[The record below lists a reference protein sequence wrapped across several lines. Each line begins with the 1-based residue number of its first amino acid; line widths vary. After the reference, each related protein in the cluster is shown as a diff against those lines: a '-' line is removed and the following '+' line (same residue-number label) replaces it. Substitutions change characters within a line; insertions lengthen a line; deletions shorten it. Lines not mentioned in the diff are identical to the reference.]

1 MEKNYKYLFTQGE
14 IGELTVKNRVVM
26 TAAMTGY
33 PGLNGEV
40 TDRIIRYYEERAR
53 GGVGLIFTEA
63 GVVDDTYGIVR
74 YNQLHYTPR
83 CINGLERLCLALK
96 KYGTRVFAQLWHG
109 GGICSAE
116 VCGCQVV
123 SSSDVPSIPGNIP
136 RPLSRE
142 EIKELVKKYAVSA
155 RTCQLAGFDG
165 VEIHAAHGYLV
176 AQFLSPYFNHR
187 KDEYGGTFENRVRFL
202 REILEAVRKAVG
214 KKYPISV
221 RISADE
227 MGKAKNQEHMDLHDG
242 IRLAK
247 YIDESG
253 LVNVINI
260 SYGNKF
266 TPNANCDPYFYETG
280 WKENIALA
288 IKKTVHLPTITT
300 NTIKCP
306 KDAEKHLEKGIS
318 DFVGI
323 LRGNL
328 ADPDFVRKT
337 FQGREDEIRNCI
349 GCLYCRDTRGSG
361 QLGMR
366 CTVNP
371 RLGLEIDYPPHEKD
385 GKGRTVV
392 VIGGGPGGMEAAK
405 ILAERG
411 FSVILFE
418 KENKLGGKMNLASKP
433 KHKEKIA
440 RLAETMQ
447 RQCEK
452 AGVDIRLNTYATM
465 KKIKELSPV
474 AVFVA
479 TGSVPIIP
487 NLEGTDLPN
496 VYTAE
501 KVLQDN
507 LTFENKRVVI
517 VGSGLTGM
525 ETAETLAEKGSKIL
539 MVEMLSDIGPGL
551 LKEILEEEKKNLFRY
566 HPEIYT
572 QHQLLRIEKNRVE
585 VKSLVSQ
592 ERKYIEADIVVL
604 SLGVRPRDGIGK
616 KEPWIFVV
624 GDAEKG
630 GRICDAI
637 RSGFSQAYAFI
648 P

>member
-1 MEKNYKYLFTQGE
+1 MEKKYRQLFTPGK
-14 IGELTVKNRVVM
+14 IGNLTVKNRVVM
-26 TAAMTGY
+26 TAAMTGF

-40 TDRIIRYYEERAR
+40 TERIIRYYEERAR

-63 GVVDDTYGIVR
+63 GVVDETYGIVR

-83 CINGLERLCLALK
+83 CINGLERLCMALK

-109 GGICSAE
+109 GGICNPE
-116 VCGCQVV
+116 VCGHQVV
-123 SSSDVPSIPGNIP
+123 SSSDVPSIAGNTP
-136 RPLSRE
+136 RPLSRD
-142 EIKELVKKYAVSA
+142 EIRELTEKYAVSA
-155 RTCQLAGFDG
+155 RTCQLAGYDG
-165 VEIHAAHGYLV
+165 VEIHAAHGYLI

-187 KDEYGGTFENRVRFL
+187 EDEYGGDFENRVRFL
-202 REILEAVRKAVG
+202 REILEAVRRAVG
-214 KKYPISV
+214 KNYPISV

-227 MGKAKNQEHMDLHDG
+227 MGSKEKQEYMNLQDG
-242 IRLAK
+242 IQLAK
-247 YIDESG
+247 YLDESG
-253 LVNVINI
+253 LVDVINI

-280 WKENIALA
+280 WKESMARA
-288 IKKTVHLPTITT
+288 IKQAVKLPTITT
-300 NTIKCP
+300 NTIKRP
-306 KDAEKHLEKGIS
+306 QDAELHLEKGIS

-328 ADPDFVRKT
+328 ADADFVRKALKG
-337 FQGREDEIRNCI
+337 QEDEIRGCI
-349 GCLYCRDTRGSG
+349 GCLYCRDPRGSG

-371 RLGLEIDYPPHEKD
+371 RLGLEADYPPHERD
-385 GKGRTVV
+385 GEGRKVV
-392 VIGGGPGGMEAAK
+392 VVGGGPGGMEAAMT
-405 ILAERG
+405 LAQRG
-411 FSVILFE
+411 FSVTLFE
-418 KENKLGGKMNLASKP
+418 KEGRLGGKMNLASKP

-440 RLAETMQ
+440 RLAATMQ

-452 AGVDIRLNTYATM
+452 AGVEIRLNTYVTM
-465 KKIKELSPV
+465 KKIRELSPV

-479 TGSVPIIP
+479 TGAVPIIP
-487 NLEGTDLPN
+487 NLEGVNLAN

-501 KVLQDN
+501 QVLQDN
-507 LTFENKRVVI
+507 LFFEDQDVVI

-525 ETAETLAEKGSKIL
+525 ETAEMLAENGSNIS
-539 MVEMLSDIGPGL
+539 MIEMQPDIGAGL
-551 LKEILEEEKKNLFRY
+551 LKEILEEEKKNLYRY
-566 HPEIYT
+566 NPKIYT
-572 QHQLLRIEKNRVE
+572 RHQLMRIKENGVE
-585 VKSLVSQ
+585 VKNLATGETKLIQ
-592 ERKYIEADIVVL
+592 ADKVVL
-604 SLGVRPRDGIGK
+604 SLGVRPKDGIDE

-637 RSGFSQAYAFI
+637 RSGFSQAYAFV